1 MVTLQVRGKQNDSMD
16 DGEETR
22 VRSKSIHYLASQFLA
37 DSSLSADVS
46 QFDFTSSPASVSNL
60 GSVHGRTVAN
70 YTPMNHTGCNGSGSF
85 KAVRP
90 KKSDSP
96 DCLLIPKTEHF
107 PDVNC
112 PLHCKPEL
120 CNL

>member
-1 MVTLQVRGKQNDSMD
+1 MVTFQVRGKQNDSVD

-46 QFDFTSSPASVSNL
+46 QFDFTSSPASVSNM
-60 GSVHGRTVAN
+60 GSVLGRTVAN
-70 YTPMNHTGCNGSGSF
+70 YTPINHTGCGSGSF
-85 KAVRP
+85 KAARP
-90 KKSDSP
+90 KNSDSP
-96 DCLLIPKTEHF
+96 DYLSIPKTEHF
-107 PDVNC
+107 PYVNC

-120 CNL
+120 YNL